1 LQLLAD
7 EYKGKVRFGIV
18 DIKEEEAMKMSY
30 FVLTLPQTFL
40 IKDGTVYE
48 MNVLNIFYD
57 NVRSF
62 IEGNY
67 LKEASR
73 YTTFPVPRYLL
84 NQVTIYGAYA
94 YRDGLR
100 LWNDKSYDTWEYLK
114 ENNYTEIS
122 QVKAFFD

>member
-1 LQLLAD
+1 
-7 EYKGKVRFGIV
+7 
-18 DIKEEEAMKMSY
+18 MKMTY

-62 IEGNY
+62 IEGKY
-67 LKEASR
+67 LVEEAV
-73 YTTFPVPRYLL
+73 YTSFPVPRYLL

-100 LWNDKSYDTWEYLK
+100 LWNDKSYDTWMYLK

-122 QVKAFFD
+122 QV